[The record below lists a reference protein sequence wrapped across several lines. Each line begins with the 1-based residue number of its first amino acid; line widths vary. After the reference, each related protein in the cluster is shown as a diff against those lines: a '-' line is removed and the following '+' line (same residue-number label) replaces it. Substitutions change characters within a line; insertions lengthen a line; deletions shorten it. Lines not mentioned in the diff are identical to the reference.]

1 MLSFADCG
9 KPIAKIY
16 DDVLFLRTDNDNCSD
31 SEYDS
36 EDDIGDEY
44 ETDDEVEPLLDMET
58 RQVAYIAGPSGSG
71 KSTMAVK
78 MIKRFLKVHP
88 DKQFFLF
95 SRSSYKDDPA
105 FRGMRVNQVMLD
117 ESLIKEPIDITKELP
132 GGAIILF
139 DDVNTIL
146 DDKIKKAVEK
156 LMADIMEVGRKFG
169 VWIVIT
175 SHLVIPSEKKFARTV
190 MNEAQTLTVFPKSG
204 SAQQISYALKQYF
217 GLTKKQIDTI
227 IQLPSRWVQI
237 SKSYPMYVV
246 YEHGVYIL

>member
-9 KPIAKIY
+9 RPIAKVESEVI
-16 DDVLFLRTDNDNCSD
+16 FLRTENDYCSED
-31 SEYDS
+31 EYDS

-44 ETDDEVEPLLDMET
+44 ETDEEIEPLIDMEK
-58 RQVAYIAGPSGSG
+58 RQVSYIAGPAGSG

-88 DKQFFLF
+88 DKPFYLF

-105 FRGMRVNQVMLD
+105 FNGMRVNQIMID
-117 ESLIKEPIDITKELP
+117 ESLIKQPIDITKELP
-132 GGAIILF
+132 GGAIVLF

-146 DDKIKKAVEK
+146 DDKVKKAVEK
-156 LMADIMEVGRKFG
+156 LMNDIMEVGRKFE

-204 SAQQISYALKQYF
+204 SAQQITYALKQYF
-217 GLTKKQIDTI
+217 GLTKQQIEKI

>member
-9 KPIAKIY
+9 KPIAKIGE
-16 DDVLFLRTDNDNCSD
+16 DILSIKTENDYCSD
-31 SEYDS
+31 DDS
-36 EDDIGDEY
+36 EDDIGDDY
-44 ETDDEVEPLLDMET
+44 DTDDEVEPLLDFET
-58 RQVAYIAGPSGSG
+58 RQVAYIAGPAGSG
-71 KSTMAVK
+71 KSTMSVK
-78 MIKRFLKVHP
+78 MIKRFLKIHP

-105 FRGMRVNQVMLD
+105 FNGMRVNQVMLD
-117 ESLIKEPIDITKELP
+117 QSLLEQPIDITKELP
-132 GGAIILF
+132 GGAILLF

-146 DDKIKKAVEK
+146 DDKVKKAVEK

-175 SHLVIPSEKKFARTV
+175 SHLVLPSEKKFARTV
-190 MNEAQTLTVFPKSG
+190 MNELHTLTVFPKSG
-204 SAQQISYALKQYF
+204 SAQQIRYALKQYF
-217 GLTKKQIDTI
+217 GLSKDQIERI

-246 YEHGVYIL
+246 YEHGAYIL